1 MKLKLA
7 GVAVGALM
15 LAMAVPAAAEGEL
28 NIFNWGDY
36 TSPEMIKKFE
46 EKYKIKVTV
55 TDYDS
60 NDTALAKVRAGG
72 HGFDIVV
79 PSANVMP
86 IWISEGLLLETRP
99 DQMENFKNV
108 DPKWVDV
115 PFDKGRH
122 YSVPWQWGTTGVYA
136 LKNLYS
142 GDVNT
147 SAIWLDP
154 PPELVG
160 KINVVP
166 EMGDVM
172 SLAIMYMGGEP
183 CSGDKE
189 LLKKVR
195 DKLVEAKAKWLSMDY
210 GSVEKISKGDFSAG
224 VNWNG
229 STFRSRLQNDKVVYG
244 YPKEG
249 FVIWM
254 DNVSI
259 LKDAKNVENA
269 KLFQNFIM
277 DPENAAMISAF
288 ARYANGIKGSE
299 AFMPEDMKTANEIVV
314 PPELAEQGAFCAG
327 LPCRCDGNVHED
339 LDGPS
344 EVIQVPLAP
353 AGNCRGF
360 FVVQEHHALIQ
371 EFRCAPAH
379 HARLAAKPGSAED
392 GLGQAAV
399 EPLVVPACQGDFTDG
414 RDLARNRAGARPA
427 TRRCEPG

>member
-7 GVAVGALM
+7 GAAIGALM

-36 TSPEMIKKFE
+36 TSPELIKKFE
-46 EKYKIKVTV
+46 DTYKVKVSI

-79 PSANVMP
+79 PSANFVQ
-86 IWISEGLLLETRP
+86 IWVKEGLLLESRP
-99 DQMENFKNV
+99 DQMENFKHV
-108 DPKWVDV
+108 DAKWVEA
-115 PFDKGRH
+115 PFDPGRKFT
-122 YSVPWQWGTTGVYA
+122 VPWQWGTTGVYA
-136 LKNLYS
+136 LKNIYS

-172 SLAIMYMGGEP
+172 KLAIMYMGGEP
-183 CSGDKE
+183 CTDDKE

-195 DKLVEAKAKWLSMDY
+195 DKLVEAKTKWLSMDY

-229 STFRSRLQNDKVVYG
+229 STFRARLQNPEVVYG

-249 FVIWM
+249 YVIWM
-254 DNVSI
+254 DNVAI

-288 ARYANGIKGSE
+288 ARYANGIKGSD

-314 PPELAEQGAFCAG
+314 PPELVSKGKFSLACPAEVDAMYTKIWT
-327 LPCRCDGNVHED
+327 D
-339 LDGPS
+339 L
-344 EVIQVPLAP
+344 Q
-353 AGNCRGF
+353 
-360 FVVQEHHALIQ
+360 
-371 EFRCAPAH
+371 
-379 HARLAAKPGSAED
+379 K
-392 GLGQAAV
+392 
-399 EPLVVPACQGDFTDG
+399 
-414 RDLARNRAGARPA
+414 
-427 TRRCEPG
+427 

>member
-46 EKYKIKVTV
+46 ETYKIKVTV

-115 PFDKGRH
+115 PFDPGRH

-136 LKNLYS
+136 LKSLYS

-229 STFRSRLQNDKVVYG
+229 STFRARLQNDQVVYG

-249 FVIWM
+249 FVVWM
-254 DNVSI
+254 DNVSV

-269 KLFQNFIM
+269 KLFQNFVM
-277 DPENAAMISAF
+277 DPENAAMVSAF
-288 ARYANGIKGSE
+288 ARYANGVKGSE

-314 PPELAEQGAFCAG
+314 PPELVSKGHFVLACPADVTEMYTKIWT
-327 LPCRCDGNVHED
+327 D
-339 LDGPS
+339 L
-344 EVIQVPLAP
+344 Q
-353 AGNCRGF
+353 
-360 FVVQEHHALIQ
+360 
-371 EFRCAPAH
+371 
-379 HARLAAKPGSAED
+379 K
-392 GLGQAAV
+392 
-399 EPLVVPACQGDFTDG
+399 
-414 RDLARNRAGARPA
+414 
-427 TRRCEPG
+427 